1 VRATLAAGAAEVVG
15 GVPGVRLLGP
25 RSLHLT
31 LCFLGE
37 IELEQV
43 PALAAAIREVVGSV
57 RAGAGGVGGAG
68 AGAAEAGAAG
78 AGDPPIASAGAGVGA
93 EVGAGERMQ
102 GRTGERIVLA
112 PAEALALPTRRPRVL
127 ALGLRDID
135 GRGAALQAALAAR
148 LQAGGWYAPE
158 GRPWLPHITLARAG
172 RAGGAGRAG
181 RPAEAGR
188 AAGSAAG
195 SVQESDLGA
204 LASAGLPP
212 VELQPFTPE
221 AVALLRS
228 WPGSRYEPLARTAL

>member
-1 VRATLAAGAAEVVG
+1 MRATLAAWAAEVVG
-15 GVPGVRLLGP
+15 GVPGVRPLRP
-25 RSLHLT
+25 QSLHLT

-43 PALAAAIREVVGSV
+43 P
-57 RAGAGGVGGAG
+57 
-68 AGAAEAGAAG
+68 
-78 AGDPPIASAGAGVGA
+78 
-93 EVGAGERMQ
+93 
-102 GRTGERIVLA
+102 
-112 PAEALALPTRRPRVL
+112 
-127 ALGLRDID
+127 
-135 GRGAALQAALAAR
+135 ALAAR

-181 RPAEAGR
+181 RPAGAGG
-188 AAGSAAG
+188 AAGSATGSVQGSDLRAPVSAG
-195 SVQESDLGA
+195 SVQESALRA

-212 VELQPFTPE
+212 VELHPFTPE